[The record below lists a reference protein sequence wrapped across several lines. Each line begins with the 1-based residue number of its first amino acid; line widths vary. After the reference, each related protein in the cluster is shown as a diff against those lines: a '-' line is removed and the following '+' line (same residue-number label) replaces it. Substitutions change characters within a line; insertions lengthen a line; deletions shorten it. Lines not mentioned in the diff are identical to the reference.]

1 MSKSIKEM
9 YLSEIH
15 SAQRREEQV
24 GLGNFT
30 EDDDTED
37 EIGTAISV
45 VTEPTGGISDVCDE
59 SMPSLGMPLEK
70 LNLLRKRRAEIQEN
84 RDVTDTEAHNQAV
97 ADLKLEEAYRNHLE
111 QEHISRKIDELAER
125 VIEGETITIVCFEKH
140 PKWCH
145 RHILK
150 EEIEN
155 RIKRARN

>member
-1 MSKSIKEM
+1 MSEIVKEM

-15 SAQRREEQV
+15 SAQRKEEQV
-24 GLGNFT
+24 GLGDFT
-30 EDDDTED
+30 EENDTED

-45 VTEPTGGISDVCDE
+45 VTEPTGGISEVCDE
-59 SMPSLGMPLEK
+59 SVPSLGMPLEK

-97 ADLKLEEAYRNHLE
+97 AELDLEEIYRNHLK
-111 QEHISRKIDELAER
+111 QEHISEKVDELAER
-125 VIEGETITIVCFEKH
+125 VIEGETITLVCFEKH

-150 EEIEN
+150 EELEN
-155 RIKRARN
+155 RVVSIA